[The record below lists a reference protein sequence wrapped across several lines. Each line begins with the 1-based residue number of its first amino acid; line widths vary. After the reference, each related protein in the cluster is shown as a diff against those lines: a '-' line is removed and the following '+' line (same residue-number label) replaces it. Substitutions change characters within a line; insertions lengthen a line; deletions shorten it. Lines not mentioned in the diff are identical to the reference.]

1 VSGRAGEEEEAAA
14 HPCRRGKLPLGRP
27 PPSHAAAPASGR
39 ERGKEREREGRRLE
53 AEVRRRVAAALE
65 SGEDWGLGAER
76 DEDMLGG

>member
-39 ERGKEREREGRRLE
+39 GGKREREGRRLE
-53 AEVRRRVAAALE
+53 AEVRRRVAVALE

-76 DEDMLGG
+76 DEDVLGG